1 MAYNKVKIIKQSLET
16 IDLLLILAYSLTRA
30 SENTNSARVVIEK
43 LNSVAG
49 DIEKIRNIGTVLVKS
64 LERERRD
71 LVDALR
77 GLAETF
83 NDSEILVFEM
93 YMFENK
99 KTPQIAEET
108 GLTEDYIRHIV
119 SRINARIENE
129 IEIKGE
135 EKWNTESKQEH

>member
-135 EKWNTESKQEH
+135 EK

>member
-1 MAYNKVKIIKQSLET
+1 MAYNKVKYIKQYLSEIDTMLMIGLSLVN
-16 IDLLLILAYSLTRA
+16 A
-30 SENTNSARVVIEK
+30 SENADIAIELIKK
-43 LNSVAG
+43 LQP
-49 DIEKIRNIGTVLVKS
+49 DIKTIKRMGTVLVKS
-64 LERERRD
+64 LEVERKN
-71 LVDALR
+71 LVFLLK

-129 IEIKGE
+129 IEFKGE
-135 EKWNTESKQEH
+135 VNDWTK